1 MKKYTVYVCEVCGY
15 ESTSFDDISEH
26 EAEHLG
32 LTVEEWH
39 RYEKL
44 KSFVQYM
51 EEIIAGNNNDL
62 TRNKLSEATEN
73 LLTFKK
79 EHGMDAKL
87 YLKQHIFEAS
97 GYDLRP

>member
-1 MKKYTVYVCEVCGY
+1 MKKYTIYVCEICGY
-15 ESTSFDDISEH
+15 ESASFDDISKH

-39 RYEKL
+39 RYNKL

-51 EEIIAGNNNDL
+51 EDIVSGNNNDL
-62 TRNKLSEATEN
+62 TRNKLNEATEN
-73 LLTFKK
+73 LSIFKK
-79 EHGMDAKL
+79 EHGMDGTS